1 MRGDA
6 SWFDRPQEI
15 LTPSR
20 EGKEH
25 AMNWKTRTSSAA
37 ARVVAAALAL
47 TVSAVGPVPSAGD
60 AAKDALDAQQ
70 LVERA
75 RLTAESFAADK
86 NMGKPVRDLLKKAK
100 GVYIAPEVLRGA
112 FIVGASG
119 GSGVLLVRGDKG
131 QWNGPAFYTIG
142 EASFGFQAGAD
153 KSEVMLLIM
162 SDRGVSAMLAS
173 SVKLGA
179 DTSVAAGPVGA
190 GATAETAN
198 VSADVLS
205 FARAKG
211 LYAGASLEGAVM
223 AKREG
228 LNEAYYS
235 KQDITPTEILIKGV
249 PVNKQ
254 ANPLKAEV
262 DKLASGK

>member
-1 MRGDA
+1 
-6 SWFDRPQEI
+6 
-15 LTPSR
+15 
-20 EGKEH
+20 
-25 AMNWKTRTSSAA
+25 MNWKLSTTAGVTRMAVTAI
-37 ARVVAAALAL
+37 VVAIL
-47 TVSAVGPVPSAGD
+47 TAGAVPAAGD
-60 AAKDALDAQQ
+60 AAKDAGDAQQ

-75 RLTAESFAADK
+75 KLTVESFAAD
-86 NMGKPVRDLLKKAK
+86 GTVGPSVRNLIRKAK

-142 EASFGFQAGAD
+142 EASFGLQAGAD

-162 SDRGVSAMLAS
+162 SDRGVSSMLAS
-173 SVKLGA
+173 SVKLGG
-179 DTSVAAGPVGA
+179 DISVAAGPVGA

-198 VSADVLS
+198 VSADILS

-228 LNEAYYS
+228 LNEAYYN
-235 KQDITPTEILIKGV
+235 KNEITPTDILIRGTAA
-249 PVNKQ
+249 NKQ
-254 ANPLKAEV
+254 AKPLKTEIS
-262 DKLASGK
+262 KLAAAN

>member
-1 MRGDA
+1 
-6 SWFDRPQEI
+6 
-15 LTPSR
+15 
-20 EGKEH
+20 
-25 AMNWKTRTSSAA
+25 MNWKMRTSSATA
-37 ARVVAAALAL
+37 CVVATAFALI
-47 TVSAVGPVPSAGD
+47 VSTVGPVPAAGD
-60 AAKDALDAQQ
+60 AAKDSLEARQ

-75 RLTAESFAADK
+75 RLTVEGFAADK
-86 NMGKPVRDLLKKAK
+86 NIGKAVRDLLKKAK

-153 KSEVMLLIM
+153 KSEVLLLIM
-162 SDRGVSAMLAS
+162 SDRGVSSMLAS

-198 VSADVLS
+198 VSADILS

-235 KQDITPTEILIKGV
+235 KNDITPTEILIKGA

-254 ANPLKAEV
+254 AAPLKAGV
-262 DKLASGK
+262 SKLASGK

>member
-1 MRGDA
+1 M
-6 SWFDRPQEI
+6 
-15 LTPSR
+15 SR
-20 EGKEH
+20 K
-25 AMNWKTRTSSAA
+25 MMTSSAVA
-37 ARVVAAALAL
+37 CVVATALAL
-47 TVSAVGPVPSAGD
+47 TVSTIGPVPAAGD

-75 RLTAESFAADK
+75 RLTVASFAADK
-86 NMGKPVRDLLKKAK
+86 NIGKPARDLLKKAK

-119 GSGVLLVRGDKG
+119 GSGVLLVRDDKG

-142 EASFGFQAGAD
+142 EASFGFQAGVD

-162 SDRGVSAMLAS
+162 SDRGVSTMLKS

-198 VSADVLS
+198 VSADILS

-223 AKREG
+223 SKREG

-235 KQDITPTEILIKGV
+235 KSDITPTEILIKGA
-249 PVNKQ
+249 PVNSQ
-254 ANPLKAEV
+254 AAPLKAEV
-262 DKLASGK
+262 SKLASGK

>member
-1 MRGDA
+1 M
-6 SWFDRPQEI
+6 SW
-15 LTPSR
+15 
-20 EGKEH
+20 K
-25 AMNWKTRTSSAA
+25 MVTSSAA
-37 ARVVAAALAL
+37 ACVVATALAL
-47 TVSAVGPVPSAGD
+47 TVSTIGPVPAAGD
-60 AAKDALDAQQ
+60 AAKDALEAQQ

-75 RLTAESFAADK
+75 RLTVESFAADK
-86 NMGKPVRDLLKKAK
+86 AVGKAVSGLIKKAK
-100 GVYIAPEVLRGA
+100 GLYIAPEVLRGA

-119 GSGVLLVRGDKG
+119 GSGVLLVRDDKG

-142 EASFGFQAGAD
+142 GVSFGFQAGGD
-153 KSEVMLLIM
+153 KSEVVLLIM

-179 DTSVAAGPVGA
+179 DISAAAGPVGA

-211 LYAGASLEGAVM
+211 LYGGASLEGAVV
-223 AKREG
+223 AKRAG

-235 KQDITPTEILIKGV
+235 KNDITPTEILIKGA

-254 ANPLKAEV
+254 AAPLKAEV
-262 DKLASGK
+262 GKLDTGK

>member
-1 MRGDA
+1 V
-6 SWFDRPQEI
+6 
-15 LTPSR
+15 
-20 EGKEH
+20 
-25 AMNWKTRTSSAA
+25 TRM
-37 ARVVAAALAL
+37 VVTTIVMAISTAG
-47 TVSAVGPVPSAGD
+47 AVPAAGD
-60 AAKDALDAQQ
+60 AAKDARDAQQ

-75 RLTAESFAADK
+75 RLTVESFAAD
-86 NMGKPVRDLLKKAK
+86 GTVGQSVRNLIKKAK

-142 EASFGFQAGAD
+142 EASFGLQAGAD

-162 SDRGVSAMLAS
+162 SDRGVSSMLAS
-173 SVKLGA
+173 SVKLGG
-179 DTSVAAGPVGA
+179 DVSVAAGPVGA

-198 VSADVLS
+198 VSADILS

-228 LNEAYYS
+228 LNEAYYN
-235 KQDITPTEILIKGV
+235 KNEITPTDILIRGTAA
-249 PVNKQ
+249 NKQ
-254 ANPLKAEV
+254 AKPLKTEV
-262 DKLASGK
+262 SKLAAAK

>member
-1 MRGDA
+1 M
-6 SWFDRPQEI
+6 SW
-15 LTPSR
+15 
-20 EGKEH
+20 K
-25 AMNWKTRTSSAA
+25 MRTSSAVA
-37 ARVVAAALAL
+37 CVVATALAL
-47 TVSAVGPVPSAGD
+47 TVSTVGFVPAAGD
-60 AAKDALDAQQ
+60 EAKDALDAQQ

-75 RLTAESFAADK
+75 RLTVESFAADG
-86 NMGKPVRDLLKKAK
+86 NIGKPARDLLKKAK

-119 GSGVLLVRGDKG
+119 GSGVLLVRDDKG
-131 QWNGPAFYTIG
+131 RWNGPAFYTIG
-142 EASFGFQAGAD
+142 EASFGFQAGVD

-162 SDRGVSAMLAS
+162 TDRGVSSMLS
-173 SVKLGA
+173 NSVKLGA

-198 VSADVLS
+198 VSVDILS

-223 AKREG
+223 KKREG

-235 KQDITPTEILIKGV
+235 KQDITPTDILIKGA
-249 PVNKQ
+249 PMNKK
-254 ANPLKAEV
+254 ADSFKAEV
-262 DKLASGK
+262 NKLASAK

>member
-1 MRGDA
+1 MN
-6 SWFDRPQEI
+6 W
-15 LTPSR
+15 TPSMSV
-20 EGKEH
+20 G
-25 AMNWKTRTSSAA
+25 MTRMAVIA
-37 ARVVAAALAL
+37 IVLAVS
-47 TVSAVGPVPSAGD
+47 TVGAVPAAGD
-60 AAKDALDAQQ
+60 AAKDARDAQQ

-75 RLTAESFAADK
+75 KLTVESFVAD
-86 NMGKPVRDLLKKAK
+86 GTVGPSVRNLIKKAK

-142 EASFGFQAGAD
+142 EASFGLQAGVD
-153 KSEVMLLIM
+153 KSEVMLLVM

-173 SVKLGA
+173 SVKLGG
-179 DTSVAAGPVGA
+179 DISVAAGPVGA

-198 VSADVLS
+198 ISADILS

-228 LNEAYYS
+228 LNEAYYNKS
-235 KQDITPTEILIKGV
+235 DITPTDILIKGTV
-249 PVNKQ
+249 ANKQ
-254 ANPLKAEV
+254 AEPLKNEV
-262 DKLASGK
+262 NNLATGK

>member
-1 MRGDA
+1 MNCKL
-6 SWFDRPQEI
+6 S
-15 LTPSR
+15 PSA
-20 EGKEH
+20 GV
-25 AMNWKTRTSSAA
+25 TRMVVTAIVVAISAA
-37 ARVVAAALAL
+37 G
-47 TVSAVGPVPSAGD
+47 AVPAAGD
-60 AAKDALDAQQ
+60 AAKDVRDAQQ

-75 RLTAESFAADK
+75 RLTVESFAAD
-86 NMGKPVRDLLKKAK
+86 GTVGPSVRNLIKKAK

-142 EASFGFQAGAD
+142 EASFGLQAGVD
-153 KSEVMLLIM
+153 KSEVVLLIM
-162 SDRGVSAMLAS
+162 SDRGVSSMLAS
-173 SVKLGA
+173 SVKLGG
-179 DTSVAAGPVGA
+179 DVSVAAGPVGA

-198 VSADVLS
+198 VSADILS

-228 LNEAYYS
+228 LNAAYYH
-235 KQDITPTEILIKGV
+235 KNDITPTEILIKGTAA
-249 PVNKQ
+249 NKQ
-254 ANPLKAEV
+254 AEPLKTEV
-262 DKLASGK
+262 NKLATGK